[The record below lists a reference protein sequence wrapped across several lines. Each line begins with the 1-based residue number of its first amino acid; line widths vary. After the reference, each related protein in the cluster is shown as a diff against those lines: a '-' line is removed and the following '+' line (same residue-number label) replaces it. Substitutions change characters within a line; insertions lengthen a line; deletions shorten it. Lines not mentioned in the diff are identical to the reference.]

1 MASPVKTPPMS
12 EQIQQL
18 NAARKMAL
26 ENPGFFKQIIQG
38 ILPLTAPS
46 APVELRRWAADFIA
60 EALACP
66 ALRTQD
72 KENLTLA
79 IVDALRSLVE
89 APDQDPLVLKAGI
102 MAAASAYPVIVRWI
116 ILNTYH
122 PPAWEAMSAIKS
134 KILSIWENALTPVK
148 LCCIKF
154 VQRVILAQTAS
165 NGTEP
170 KHSGLDVNLAMIPPN
185 HKFLDPRLLEAEA
198 IGLLDRM
205 LGALQ
210 DNSSDALIV
219 DATLNTL
226 SILIRTRPATS
237 SRITNAVLNFNPL
250 KLANSPMT
258 PKNKVLVKSMTK
270 TTQMLLKH
278 LFVRDSH
285 NPIAPRLNQQ
295 YERLQRSRLEI
306 FDEANRKRALPEQAA
321 AGYGDVKRQKTEG
334 VAPQPPLRIQ
344 PLAPGP
350 HTLAEV
356 FSLTN
361 NTGLQGFDVTVVPT
375 SLTARINVRTLASLD
390 QGQLDMAINGVR
402 DRLIA
407 LYAAAPVAAP
417 VPVPVTGTAT
427 AQQASVNAETVALG
441 VEEDDDAYEPDFYA
455 AEDTEQI
462 LNKLDNAP
470 PEESPEQNAK
480 PDSALALGP
489 FRLPPPPVLNP
500 DTAVK
505 VSQITA
511 MRIFGPLSGLEDPL
525 VRKPKA
531 GLNRLA
537 ANSHDRD
544 SWLTLITRLATRS
557 TIGLGDGI
565 KSEADATSNALGRPQ
580 MSLGN
585 LIREMLFNY
594 VLEDW
599 RRRIEVA
606 VAWCCEEWYNDR
618 LTILKKLDGPLNYER
633 CALRLMDGFL
643 SYITAQDKVLTRF
656 LSEIPQLSKELLGRL
671 KGLCSDPTTVQL
683 AMTSLLYLVMMKPP
697 ARELA
702 LDTVYE
708 IWVEYEDA
716 RPLAEKYLYRW
727 RPGFAETHAAAD
739 GAPTG
744 NGTQAMTA

>member
-1 MASPVKTPPMS
+1 MS

-18 NAARKMAL
+18 SAARKMAL
-26 ENPGFFKQIIQG
+26 ENPGYFKQIIQG

-66 ALRTQD
+66 ALRTPD
-72 KENLTLA
+72 KGDLTLA
-79 IVDALRSLVE
+79 IIDALRSLVE

-116 ILNTYH
+116 IGNAYH
-122 PPAWEAMSAIKS
+122 PAAWEAMSAIKS
-134 KILSIWENALTPVK
+134 KILSVWEGALTPVK

-170 KHSGLDVNLAMIPPN
+170 KHSGLDVNLTMIPPN
-185 HKFLDPRLLEAEA
+185 HNLLDPRLLEAEA

-205 LGALQ
+205 LGGLQ

-226 SILIRTRPATS
+226 AILVRTRPATF

-278 LFVRDSH
+278 LLMRDSH
-285 NPIAPRLNQQ
+285 NPLAPRLSQHFD
-295 YERLQRSRLEI
+295 RLQRSRLEI

-321 AGYGDVKRQKTEG
+321 AGYGDVKRQKTEAA
-334 VAPQPPLRIQ
+334 APQPPLRIQ

-361 NTGLQGFDVTVVPT
+361 NTGLQGFDVTLVPAP
-375 SLTARINVRTLASLD
+375 LTARINVRTLASLD
-390 QGQLDMAINGVR
+390 QGQLDLAINGVR

-407 LYAAAPVAAP
+407 LYAAAPAVAP
-417 VPVPVTGTAT
+417 VPVPVPATAT
-427 AQQASVNAETVALG
+427 AQQASVNAETVNAETVALG

-470 PEESPEQNAK
+470 PEEPPEQNAE

-557 TIGLGDGI
+557 TMGLEDDI
-565 KSEADATSNALGRPQ
+565 KTEADATALGRPQ

-606 VAWCCEEWYNDR
+606 VAWCCEEWYNDQ
-618 LTILKKLDGPLNYER
+618 LTKREGLGAPLNYER

-656 LSEIPQLSKELLGRL
+656 LSEIPQLSRELLGRL

-716 RPLAEKYLYRW
+716 RPLAEKYLHRW
-727 RPGFAETHAAAD
+727 RPGFAEAHAAAN
-739 GAPTG
+739 GAPGG
-744 NGTQAMTA
+744 NGSQAMTA

>member
-1 MASPVKTPPMS
+1 MASPVKTPSTS
-12 EQIQQL
+12 EQMQQL
-18 NAARKMAL
+18 NNARKMAF
-26 ENPGFFKQIIQG
+26 ESPAYFKQIVQG
-38 ILPLTAPS
+38 IFPLTAAS
-46 APVELRRWAADFIA
+46 SPVDLRRWAAEFIA

-66 ALRTQD
+66 ALRTQEKD
-72 KENLTLA
+72 DLT
-79 IVDALRSLVE
+79 ISVIDAGALGSLVE

-102 MAAASAYPVIVRWI
+102 MAAASAYPVVVRWI
-116 ILNTYH
+116 ISNTYH
-122 PPAWEAMSAIKS
+122 PQSWLAMSAIKS
-134 KILSIWENALTPVK
+134 KILSIWEGAPTPVK

-165 NGTEP
+165 NGAEP
-170 KHSGLDVNLAMIPPN
+170 KHSGLDVNLNMITPN
-185 HKFLDPRLLEAEA
+185 QNLLDPRSLEAEA

-205 LGALQ
+205 LGGLQ
-210 DNSSDALIV
+210 DNGSDVLIV

-226 SILIRTRPATS
+226 AILARTRPATS
-237 SRITNAVLNFNPL
+237 NRIINAALNFNPL

-258 PKNKVLVKSMTK
+258 PKNKVLIKSMTK
-270 TTQMLLKH
+270 TTLSFLGNI
-278 LFVRDSH
+278 LRRDPD
-285 NPIAPRLNQQ
+285 NPLAPRISQQ
-295 YERLQRSRLEI
+295 IQRLMRSRDEI
-306 FDEANRKRALPEQAA
+306 FNEANRKRALPEQAA
-321 AGYGDVKRQKTEG
+321 AGHGDVKRQKTEAA
-334 VAPQPPLRIQ
+334 APQPPLRIQ

-361 NTGLQGFDVTVVPT
+361 NTGLQGFDVTVVPAP
-375 SLTARINVRTLASLD
+375 LTARINIRTLASLD
-390 QGQLDMAINGVR
+390 QGQLDLAINGVR

-407 LYAAAPVAAP
+407 LYAAAPAVPP
-417 VPVPVTGTAT
+417 VPVPVVGTAT
-427 AQQASVNAETVALG
+427 AQQAPANSGTAVLG
-441 VEEDDDAYEPDFYA
+441 LVDDDDDYEPDLYTA

-470 PEESPEQNAK
+470 PEAPPEQNSE
-480 PDSALALGP
+480 PLALGP

-500 DTAVK
+500 DTVAK

-557 TIGLGDGI
+557 TMGLEDDI
-565 KSEADATSNALGRPQ
+565 KTEADATALGHPQ

-606 VAWCCEEWYNDR
+606 VAWCCEEWYNDQLAKR
-618 LTILKKLDGPLNYER
+618 EGLGAPLNYER

-656 LSEIPQLSKELLGRL
+656 LSEIPHLSRELLGRL

-683 AMTSLLYLVMMKPP
+683 AMTSLLYLMMFKPP

-708 IWVEYEDA
+708 IWLEYEDA
-716 RPLAEKYLYRW
+716 RPLAEKYLRKW
-727 RPGFAETHAAAD
+727 RPKLLEAHAAAD
-739 GAPTG
+739 GVSSG
-744 NGTQAMTA
+744 NGSQTMTA